1 MKQTKNLL
9 RYLLFFAVIQII
21 TLSTLYLFKKQELDS
36 FMTERQTEIKGQYT
50 LISHAYQQRMKMAYE
65 RLSTPEVLTL
75 MEQAS
80 VANKEERSRL
90 RQELYSTI
98 LPLYQ
103 HLLKNHFQQIH
114 FHFTDGTSFLR
125 MHQPQLFDDQLAGS
139 RPSVMLVNS
148 AKKPV
153 VGYDMGRHW
162 QAYRSL
168 FPLSTAA
175 GHHLGSVEI
184 GLPFSTLLNDLMN
197 SFPGE
202 YRFIVGKQMAAAHLD
217 AADLRDHFTATSFAE
232 AFLSEAAD
240 QKAIEA
246 HSHPGN
252 QGHISEGQLDQIN
265 QAIQKS
271 LAKHLPAY
279 QTVSLPLF
287 LADKAFLVHLLP
299 IHDIS
304 GEPAGYL
311 MAYEQ
316 SPTLM
321 AMKGRYTVGY
331 LLVTAFSFLL
341 IAMHSLYTTKLLN
354 RLHLQQKLQ
363 QELNESHA
371 ELDQIFNTAAD
382 GMRLV
387 NLDGVIKNANKTFA
401 SLVHL
406 PLEQLIG
413 QKCHEVFSGPN
424 CHTENCPLR
433 LILKGAEHIEDESKR
448 VSSDGTTSI
457 CLVTAVPFYNC
468 SGELTGIIEDF
479 RDITDRKRLEQQFQS
494 LSITDE
500 LTGLCNRRG
509 FMNLA
514 QHQLG
519 YVKRGS
525 GEVFVIFA
533 DLDNMKWINDT
544 LGHEAGDK
552 ALILTARLLRTTVRD
567 TDVVGRMGG
576 DEFAVLLTSAS
587 SSNSEAIVLA
597 RLEHELAEINKVL
610 PPEQQIAISFGVAH
624 DRGGASLEELLV
636 LADAKMYAVK
646 SRKKAAAA
654 SKSTEPGVVG

>member
-1 MKQTKNLL
+1 MKQTINLL

-21 TLSTLYLFKKQELDS
+21 TLSSLYLFKGQELDS
-36 FMTERQTEIKGQYT
+36 FITERQTEIKGQYT
-50 LISHAYQQRMKMAYE
+50 LVSRAYQQRMKMAYE

-75 MEQAS
+75 MEQAA

-103 HLLKNHFQQIH
+103 HLLKNNFSQIN
-114 FHFTDGTSFLR
+114 FHLADGTSFLR
-125 MHQPQLFDDQLAGS
+125 MNQPNLFDDQLAGS
-139 RPSVMLVNS
+139 RPSIMLVKS
-148 AKKPV
+148 SKKPV
-153 VGYDMGRHW
+153 AGYEMGRHW

-175 GHHLGSVEI
+175 GDDLGSVEI
-184 GLPFSTLLNDLMN
+184 GLPFATLLNDLMD

-202 YRFIVGKQMAAAHLD
+202 YRFIVGKQIAAMHLA
-217 AADLRDHFTATSFAE
+217 AADLRNHFAVTSFAND
-232 AFLSEAAD
+232 FLSETTD
-240 QKAIEA
+240 QKAIDN
-246 HSHPGN
+246 HSHSEK
-252 QGHISEGQLDQIN
+252 QGHISQGKLGQIN
-265 QAIQKS
+265 QALQKS
-271 LAKHLPAY
+271 FDKHLQAY
-279 QTVSLPLF
+279 HAVSLPLF
-287 LADKAFLVHLLP
+287 LADQAFLVHLLP
-299 IHDIS
+299 IDDIA
-304 GEPAGYL
+304 GETAGYL

-316 SPTLM
+316 SPTLI
-321 AMKGRYTVGY
+321 AMQGRYTVGY
-331 LLVTAFSFLL
+331 ILVTVFSLLL
-341 IAMHSLYTTKLLN
+341 ISLHFLYASKLYN
-354 RLHLQQKLQ
+354 RLLLQQKLQ

-387 NLDGVIKNANKTFA
+387 NLDWEIKNANKTFA
-401 SLVHL
+401 SLVNL

-413 QKCHEVFSGPN
+413 QKCYEVFSGPN
-424 CHTENCPLR
+424 CHTDNCPLR
-433 LILKGAEHIEDESKR
+433 LILKGAEYIEDESER
-448 VSSDGTTSI
+448 VSSDGTTST
-457 CLVTAVPFYNC
+457 CLVKATPFYNI

-479 RDITDRKRLEQQFQS
+479 RDITDRKRLEQQLQS

-514 QHQLG
+514 QYQLD
-519 YVKRGS
+519 YVKRGG

-552 ALILTARLLRTTVRD
+552 ALVLTARLLRTAVRD
-567 TDVVGRMGG
+567 TDIVGRMGG
-576 DEFAVLLTSAS
+576 DEFAILLTSAS
-587 SSNSEAIVLA
+587 SSDSEAIVLA
-597 RLEHELAEINKVL
+597 RLKHELAGINKGL
-610 PPEQQIAISFGVAH
+610 PPEQQITISFGIAH
-624 DRGGASLEELLV
+624 DPGGASLEELLV

-654 SKSTEPGVVG
+654 SKSTESEVAG